1 MPKVKRRG
9 TTKAPSHW
17 LTADGPR
24 RPPSA
29 PPDFKLNFAAIR
41 KMSNTQSRSTLFS
54 PRISGGTAL
63 KLISF
68 RAFSSRW
75 LFIKGRAKR
84 LSPVQSSFFVVRNIR
99 NVSNWLRKCS
109 TIYIPDT
116 LSWLSWSDSDRVVIS
131 AQTTVHLTAALLCW
145 KGNIEG
151 NCLVGP
157 NPKENNLLAT
167 KIMVLSHIYLR

>member
-54 PRISGGTAL
+54 LRISGATAL
-63 KLISF
+63 KLISL

-75 LFIKGRAKR
+75 LLIKGRAKR

-99 NVSNWLRKCS
+99 NVSNWPLKVFYHLHPRYVIFAFLVRFRSGRNFC
-109 TIYIPDT
+109 PNHGP
-116 LSWLSWSDSDRVVIS
+116 LDRS
-131 AQTTVHLTAALLCW
+131 PALL
-145 KGNIEG
+145 KGQYRRKLLG
-151 NCLVGP
+151 RTK
-157 NPKENNLLAT
+157 PKR
-167 KIMVLSHIYLR
+167 K